1 MCVCGGVGGER
12 RVFWGGGGWGG
23 GGEEEACTQKS
34 DNLTLPLRL
43 ELLFMKQRNVTPLLL
58 NHSGGVTVA
67 LKKTQ
72 QAPNHLRF

>member
-1 MCVCGGVGGER
+1 MCV
-12 RVFWGGGGWGG
+12 GGWGERG
-23 GGEEEACTQKS
+23 GFFGGEEVGGGEACTQKS